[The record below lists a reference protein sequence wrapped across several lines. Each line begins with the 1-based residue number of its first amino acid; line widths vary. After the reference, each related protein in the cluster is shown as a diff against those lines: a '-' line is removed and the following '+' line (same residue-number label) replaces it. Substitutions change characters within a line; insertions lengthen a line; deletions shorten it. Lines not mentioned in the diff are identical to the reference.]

1 MVYLVYPKDYYSII
15 PTLLFDSSDVSMVY
29 LWCILDTPLL
39 RERNRKFL
47 LHLLLVEIIY
57 IVENYDEKIIIVEK
71 GS

>member
-1 MVYLVYPKDYYSII
+1 VYPKDYYSII
-15 PTLLFDSSDVSMVY
+15 PTLLIDSSDVSMVY